1 MNQNHQ
7 KTAIVI
13 GAGIVGL
20 ASTRA
25 LVNKGYQ
32 VTVYERHP
40 KPIGASIRNFGM
52 IWPVGQPAG
61 ESYQWATRSREVWKD
76 ICTKADIWHEPTGSL
91 HLAYSELEL
100 AVMEEYVELYGNERD
115 CKMLTAGETALK
127 SPAAN
132 LTGLKGA
139 LWSAEELIVDPREA
153 IGKIAAYLE
162 EQEGVVFR
170 WNTGVN
176 RIAES
181 AVYYGADE
189 SQQADLIVVCSG
201 ADFETLYPDFFA
213 NLPVT
218 KCKLQMMR
226 LVAQPDNWRIGPPL
240 CGGLSMLHYGSFQA
254 TAAVATLRE
263 WVEQEM
269 QEYLKW
275 GIHVMV
281 SQHGNGELT
290 IGDSHEYGPCPDPF
304 DRQYINDLVMD
315 YLRKFTHFKDYSLSA
330 SWNGVYAKMTNGTNH
345 LLQQPDENVIV
356 LNALG
361 GAGMT
366 LSFGL
371 AESVGF

>member
-7 KTAIVI
+7 KTAVVI

-20 ASTRA
+20 ASARA
-25 LVNKGYQ
+25 LVNKGYR
-32 VTVYERHP
+32 VTVYERHARP
-40 KPIGASIRNFGM
+40 VGASIRNFGM

-61 ESYQWATRSREVWKD
+61 ESYQWAMHTREVWKD
-76 ICTKADIWHEPTGSL
+76 VCLKANIWHEPTGSL

-100 AVMEEYVELYGNERD
+100 AVMEEYVALYGKERD
-115 CKMLTAGETALK
+115 CRILTAGETALK

-132 LTGLKGA
+132 RSGLKGA

-153 IGKIAAYLE
+153 VGKIAAYLE

-170 WNTGVN
+170 WNTCIN

-201 ADFETLYPDFFA
+201 ADFETLYPDLFA
-213 NLPVT
+213 GLPIT

-226 LVAQPDNWRIGPPL
+226 LVAQPDSWRIGPPL
-240 CGGLSMLHYGSFQA
+240 CGGLSLLHYGSFQA
-254 TAAVATLRE
+254 TAAVTALRE
-263 WVEQEM
+263 RAENEM
-269 QEYLKW
+269 SEYLKW

-281 SQHGNGELT
+281 SQQGSGELT

-304 DRQYINDLVMD
+304 DKQYINDLVMD
-315 YLRKFTHFKDYSLSA
+315 YLKKFTQFKDYRLSA
-330 SWNGVYAKMTNGTNH
+330 SWNGIYAKMTNGKNH

-371 AESVGF
+371 AESVDF